1 MSTMPHDRN
10 ARRQAVRPSALGT
23 AALLLVPVL
32 LGAWLS
38 AVPATAGATVI
49 AGTEE
54 ITQPGSLTPLDSGG
68 SETLYGVVLPSGA
81 GCPGDTAHEGYH
93 IFSYLVPKGVSPAS
107 VSFKRGRADKGFG
120 YIAYGMYYGAIN
132 TALGSG
138 LVAGLPPDFTWARL
152 TPNDLFPKGEK
163 SATWEGGIACAN
175 TDGVVTNYWNSEIVF
190 TASTSD
196 PRGFTWRV
204 VAQPTLGASHRW
216 LWIGV
221 ALIVLSVLLAA
232 LAVFLSRRRDESS
245 GGPSPSSD
253 GTTPPPDGTPS
264 SSDESDTAGHD
275 APEPSVAGR

>member
-1 MSTMPHDRN
+1 LTTTPHDRN
-10 ARRQAVRPSALGT
+10 ACRQAVRPSAL
-23 AALLLVPVL
+23 AAGALALVPVL
-32 LGAWLS
+32 LVAWLS
-38 AVPATAGATVI
+38 AVPATAGASVV

-81 GCPGDTAHEGYH
+81 GCPGDTAHHGYH
-93 IFSYLVPKGVSPAS
+93 IFSYLVPKDVSPAA
-107 VSFKRGRADKGFG
+107 VNFKRGRADKGFG

-132 TALGSG
+132 TALGTG

-152 TPNDLFPKGEK
+152 TPKDLFPQGQK

-175 TDGVVTNYWNSEIVF
+175 TDGAVTNYWNSQIVF

-204 VAQPTLGASHRW
+204 VAQPALGQSHKW
-216 LWIGV
+216 VWIGV

-232 LAVFLSRRRDESS
+232 LAVFLIRRRDQLS
-245 GGPSPSSD
+245 GGPSASD
-253 GTTPPPDGTPS
+253 GKTPNPDGTPS
-264 SSDESDTAGHD
+264 PAGESDAAGHG

>member
-1 MSTMPHDRN
+1 LSTMPHDRN

-138 LVAGLPPDFTWARL
+138 LVAGLPPDFT
-152 TPNDLFPKGEK
+152 
-163 SATWEGGIACAN
+163 
-175 TDGVVTNYWNSEIVF
+175 DGVVTNYWNSEIVF